1 MRLIPIVLATAL
13 LAGCVPLPGGFVA
26 VYPHTTTRLDSI
38 SGTVL
43 DERTHSPIAGVE
55 VSLTQYPKVAC
66 ESDSSGHFMLKEI
79 HSWHW
84 GIGVGAGNS
93 EDYPYRPHWD
103 PIITVSHT
111 NYTPR
116 HGIDWWRRG
125 DDIILLKKLG
135 EPSEPR
141 PWLIFN
147 DTGVVVKDMGAGQ
160 YLKPDGISIIR
171 DHGNATAP
179 RIHIEFVQRV
189 YDPHVTPVSYTG
201 MGRIEVSKCKG
212 YDWDFWIS
220 DLSRNNRLEFT
231 P

>member
-1 MRLIPIVLATAL
+1 MRFTPFILLLILAS
-13 LAGCVPLPGGFVA
+13 GCVIP
-26 VYPHTTTRLDSI
+26 YPHTTNRSEPI

-43 DERTHSPIAGVE
+43 DERTHSPIAGAE
-55 VSLTQYPKVAC
+55 VSLTQHPKVAC
-66 ESDSSGHFMLKEI
+66 KSDSSGHFNLKEI
-79 HSWHW
+79 HNWHW
-84 GIGVGAGNS
+84 GLGIGAGNT
-93 EDYPYRPHWD
+93 EDLPYRSHWE

-116 HGIDWWRRG
+116 SNLDWWQRG
-125 DDIILLKKLG
+125 DDTVLLKKLG

-171 DHGNATAP
+171 DHGNVTAP

-189 YDPHVTPVSYTG
+189 YDPHVTPVGYNG
-201 MGRIEVSKCKG
+201 GGWYYEKVKHKG
-212 YDWDFWIS
+212 FDWDFWIS
-220 DLSRNNRLEFT
+220 DLSRSNRLEFT